1 MTHVL
6 EEASGT
12 NPRVNRRRRRGGRG
26 GGGGGGGKTD
36 WYTYFHIA
44 TLNKLP
50 PHDVPFKILKC
61 FRKKA
66 LKVVIESREN
76 SRYLCTRFVP
86 HAYNARTMGIPWLPV
101 LSNAIFCRN
110 WLAATV

>member
-12 NPRVNRRRRRGGRG
+12 NPRVNRRRSRGGRG
-26 GGGGGGGKTD
+26 GGKTD
-36 WYTYFHIA
+36 WCTYFHIT

-76 SRYLCTRFVP
+76 IRYLCARFVP
-86 HAYNARTMGIPWLPV
+86 HAYNYNARTMGIPWLPV

-110 WLAATV
+110 WLPAPV